1 MTARARGAMWH
12 CVSFPPQCLSPLAL
26 RSARAIRS
34 HSREARSPTSMAKD
48 KAVRAYQKAPV
59 SKNAYKQL
67 ISNYSADTPPRFK
80 LIDAFLA
87 FLFVTGIL
95 QFVYCIVLSNYPFNS
110 FLSGFAATVG
120 QFVLSLALRLQLGA
134 GESGK
139 PRVAEGRYVVDLRV
153 CMRIG
158 SRILAS
164 KHVILTHEK
173 SVCRVPFRICS
184 LTLFRC
190 QLPWLDVQNKNTHAL
205 LISSTLAR

>member
-1 MTARARGAMWH
+1 MRAKYSFSRHSFLSVSMTARARGTMWH

-34 HSREARSPTSMAKD
+34 RSREARSPTSMAKD
-48 KAVRAYQKAPV
+48 KTVRASQKAPV

-110 FLSGFAATVG
+110 FLAGFSATVG

-139 PRVAEGRYVVDLRV
+139 PRVAEGRYVVDSR
-153 CMRIG
+153 MRMRAG
-158 SRILAS
+158 SHIL
-164 KHVILTHEK
+164 
-173 SVCRVPFRICS
+173 P
-184 LTLFRC
+184 
-190 QLPWLDVQNKNTHAL
+190 
-205 LISSTLAR
+205 